1 MKEVQIKMSK
11 FYKFMNSK
19 FMLSLIFFLLLKPG
33 SFSEYTAWKNIG
45 NVINIL
51 RLFTCTWCLFY
62 FLLKRSKID
71 KFILFIILFYFSLL
85 FSTFYFSLSYANL
98 IFEFV
103 SILSWIVLFKINM
116 FDNKDSFLTTL
127 ENIFLI
133 LLLIN
138 FVTII
143 LFPGG
148 FYLNSSGYS
157 GNYFL
162 GYDNNLIT
170 YIFPALALSFTN
182 SLNRNGK
189 IGIKSIFLT
198 VISFFS
204 IIFTWSVTGVVSMFI
219 MIVLFSM
226 YTIKKKDFPIKKYI
240 VVALSLF
247 IGIVFLRFQNIFSF
261 IIEGWLKKDLT
272 FTGRTYIWD
281 IFINEIKKSILI
293 GHGVVDNKYL
303 IYTLNAGHAH
313 NYFLQILYQGG
324 IVTFS
329 MFLGFF
335 FSAINKVKNCNE
347 KKYVGIVIFAYLISF
362 IFEAYSLTDMFIIVL
377 LIAYYY
383 EPSSKKLKGVE
394 I

>member
-1 MKEVQIKMSK
+1 MNK
-11 FYKFMNSK
+11 FYKLMNSK
-19 FMLSLIFFLLLKPG
+19 FMLFLIFFILLKPG

-51 RLFTCTWCLFY
+51 RMFTCVWCLFY
-62 FLLKRSKID
+62 FLLRRGKID
-71 KFILFIILFYFSLL
+71 KFILFVILFYCSLL
-85 FSTFYFSLSYANL
+85 FSTFYFSQSYVNL
-98 IFEFV
+98 IYEFA

-116 FDNKDSFLTTL
+116 LDNKDKFLTTL
-127 ENIFLI
+127 ENTFFI

-138 FVTII
+138 FITII

-182 SLNRNGK
+182 SLNKNGK
-189 IGIKSIFLT
+189 IGLKSIFLLI
-198 VISFFS
+198 ISFCS
-204 IIFTWSVTGVVSMFI
+204 TIFTWSATGVVSMVI
-219 MIVLFSM
+219 MIVLFFA
-226 YTIKKKDFPIKKYI
+226 YTINKKDFPIRKYI

-281 IFINEIKKSILI
+281 IFIGEIKKSILI
-293 GHGVVDNKYL
+293 GHGIVDSKYL
-303 IYTLNAGHAH
+303 IRTLNAGHAH

-324 IVTFS
+324 LVTFS

-335 FSAINKVKNCNE
+335 FSAINKVKNCKE

-362 IFEAYSLTDMFIIVL
+362 IFEAYSLINMFIIVL

-383 EPSSKKLKGVE
+383 EPSSKNLKGVK

>member
-1 MKEVQIKMSK
+1 
-11 FYKFMNSK
+11 MNSK
-19 FMLSLIFFLLLKPG
+19 FMLFLIFFILLKPG

-45 NVINIL
+45 NIINIL
-51 RLFTCTWCLFY
+51 RIFICMWCLFY
-62 FLLKRSKID
+62 FLLRRCKID
-71 KFILFIILFYFSLL
+71 KFILFIILFYCSLL
-85 FSTFYFSLSYANL
+85 FSTFYFNQSYVNL
-98 IFEFV
+98 IYEFA

-116 FDNKDSFLTTL
+116 LDNKDKFLTIL
-127 ENIFLI
+127 ENTFFI

-138 FVTII
+138 FITII

-182 SLNRNGK
+182 SLNKNGK
-189 IGIKSIFLT
+189 IGLKSIFLLI
-198 VISFFS
+198 ISFCS
-204 IIFTWSVTGVVSMFI
+204 IIFTWSATGVVSMVI
-219 MIVLFSM
+219 MIVLFFA
-226 YTIKKKDFPIKKYI
+226 YTINKKNFPIKKYI
-240 VVALSLF
+240 VVALCLF

-281 IFINEIKKSILI
+281 IFISEIKKSILI
-293 GHGVVDNKYL
+293 GHGIVDSKYL
-303 IYTLNAGHAH
+303 ILTLNAGHAH

-324 IVTFS
+324 LLTLS

-362 IFEAYSLTDMFIIVL
+362 IFEAYSLTNMFIIVL

-383 EPSSKKLKGVE
+383 EPSSKNLKGVK

>member
-1 MKEVQIKMSK
+1 MNK
-11 FYKFMNSK
+11 FYKLMNSK
-19 FMLSLIFFLLLKPG
+19 FMLFLIFFILLKPG

-51 RLFTCTWCLFY
+51 RMFTCVWCLFY
-62 FLLKRSKID
+62 FLLRRGKID
-71 KFILFIILFYFSLL
+71 KFILFVILFYCSLL
-85 FSTFYFSLSYANL
+85 FSTFYFSQSYVNL
-98 IFEFV
+98 IYEFA
-103 SILSWIVLFKINM
+103 SILSWIILFKINM
-116 FDNKDSFLTTL
+116 LNNKDKFLTTL
-127 ENIFLI
+127 ENTFFI

-138 FVTII
+138 FITII

-182 SLNRNGK
+182 TLNKNGK
-189 IGIKSIFLT
+189 IGLKSIFLLI
-198 VISFFS
+198 ISFCS
-204 IIFTWSVTGVVSMFI
+204 IIFTWSATGVVSMVI
-219 MIVLFSM
+219 MIVLFFV
-226 YTIKKKDFPIKKYI
+226 YTINKKDFPIKKYI

-247 IGIVFLRFQNIFSF
+247 IGIVFFRFQNIFSF

-281 IFINEIKKSILI
+281 TFISEIKKSILI
-293 GHGVVDNKYL
+293 GHGTVDSKYL
-303 IYTLNAGHAH
+303 IQTLNAGHAH

-324 IVTFS
+324 LVTFS

-335 FSAINKVKNCNE
+335 FSAIKKVQNCKE
-347 KKYVGIVIFAYLISF
+347 KKYVGIVIFAYLVSF
-362 IFEAYSLTDMFIIVL
+362 IFEAYSLTNMFIIVL

-383 EPSSKKLKGVE
+383 EPSSKNLKGVK

>member
-1 MKEVQIKMSK
+1 MNK
-11 FYKFMNSK
+11 FYKLMNSK
-19 FMLSLIFFLLLKPG
+19 FMLFLIFFILLKPG

-45 NVINIL
+45 NAINIL
-51 RLFTCTWCLFY
+51 RMFTCVWCLFY
-62 FLLKRSKID
+62 FLLRRGKID
-71 KFILFIILFYFSLL
+71 KFILFVILFYCSLL
-85 FSTFYFSLSYANL
+85 FSTFYFSQSYVNL
-98 IFEFV
+98 IYEFA

-116 FDNKDSFLTTL
+116 LDNKDKFLTTL
-127 ENIFLI
+127 ENTFFI

-138 FVTII
+138 FITII

-182 SLNRNGK
+182 SLNKNGK
-189 IGIKSIFLT
+189 IGLKSIFLLI
-198 VISFFS
+198 ISFCS
-204 IIFTWSVTGVVSMFI
+204 IIFTWSATGVVSMVI
-219 MIVLFSM
+219 MIVLFFA
-226 YTIKKKDFPIKKYI
+226 YTINKKDFPIKKYI

-261 IIEGWLKKDLT
+261 IIEDWLKKDLT

-281 IFINEIKKSILI
+281 IFIGEIKKSILI
-293 GHGVVDNKYL
+293 GHGIVDSKYL
-303 IYTLNAGHAH
+303 IRTLNAGHAH

-324 IVTFS
+324 LVTFS

-335 FSAINKVKNCNE
+335 FSAINKVKNCKE

-362 IFEAYSLTDMFIIVL
+362 IFEAYSLTNMFIIVL

-383 EPSSKKLKGVE
+383 EPSSKNLKGVK

>member
-1 MKEVQIKMSK
+1 
-11 FYKFMNSK
+11 MNSK
-19 FMLSLIFFLLLKPG
+19 FMLFLIFFILLKPG

-51 RLFTCTWCLFY
+51 RMFTCVWCLFY
-62 FLLKRSKID
+62 FLLRRGKID
-71 KFILFIILFYFSLL
+71 KFILFVILFYCSLL
-85 FSTFYFSLSYANL
+85 FSTFYFSQSYVNL
-98 IFEFV
+98 IYEFA

-116 FDNKDSFLTTL
+116 LDNKDKFLTTL
-127 ENIFLI
+127 ENTFFI

-138 FVTII
+138 FITII

-182 SLNRNGK
+182 SLNKNGK
-189 IGIKSIFLT
+189 IGLKSIFLLI
-198 VISFFS
+198 ISFCS
-204 IIFTWSVTGVVSMFI
+204 TIFTWSATGVVSMVI
-219 MIVLFSM
+219 MIVLFFA
-226 YTIKKKDFPIKKYI
+226 YTINKKDFPIKKYI

-281 IFINEIKKSILI
+281 IFIGEIKKSILI
-293 GHGVVDNKYL
+293 GHGIVDSKYL
-303 IYTLNAGHAH
+303 IRTLNAGHAH

-324 IVTFS
+324 LVTFS

-335 FSAINKVKNCNE
+335 FSAINKVKNCKE

-362 IFEAYSLTDMFIIVL
+362 IFEAYSLTNMFIIVL

-383 EPSSKKLKGVE
+383 EPSSKNLKGVK

>member
-1 MKEVQIKMSK
+1 MNK
-11 FYKFMNSK
+11 FYKLMNSK
-19 FMLSLIFFLLLKPG
+19 FMLFLIFFILLKPG

-51 RLFTCTWCLFY
+51 RMFTCVWCLFY
-62 FLLKRSKID
+62 FLLRRGKID
-71 KFILFIILFYFSLL
+71 KFILFVILFYCSIL
-85 FSTFYFSLSYANL
+85 FSTFYFSQSYVNL
-98 IFEFV
+98 IYEFA

-116 FDNKDSFLTTL
+116 LDNKDKFLTTL
-127 ENIFLI
+127 ENTFFI

-138 FVTII
+138 FITII

-182 SLNRNGK
+182 SLNKNGK
-189 IGIKSIFLT
+189 IGLKSIFLLI
-198 VISFFS
+198 ISFCS
-204 IIFTWSVTGVVSMFI
+204 IIFTWSATGVVSMVI
-219 MIVLFSM
+219 MIVLFFA
-226 YTIKKKDFPIKKYI
+226 YTINKKDFPIKKYI
-240 VVALSLF
+240 VVALSLV

-281 IFINEIKKSILI
+281 IFISEIKKSILI
-293 GHGVVDNKYL
+293 GHGIVDSKYL
-303 IYTLNAGHAH
+303 IRTLNAGHAH

-324 IVTFS
+324 LVTFS

-335 FSAINKVKNCNE
+335 FSAINKVKNCKE

-362 IFEAYSLTDMFIIVL
+362 IFEAYSLTNMFIIVL

-383 EPSSKKLKGVE
+383 EPSSKNLKGVK

>member
-1 MKEVQIKMSK
+1 
-11 FYKFMNSK
+11 
-19 FMLSLIFFLLLKPG
+19 MLFLIFFILLKPG

-51 RLFTCTWCLFY
+51 RMFTCVWCLLY
-62 FLLKRSKID
+62 FLLRRGKID
-71 KFILFIILFYFSLL
+71 KFILFVILFYCSLL
-85 FSTFYFSLSYANL
+85 FSTFYFSQSYVNL
-98 IFEFV
+98 IYEFA

-116 FDNKDSFLTTL
+116 LDNKDKFLTTL
-127 ENIFLI
+127 ENTFFI

-138 FVTII
+138 FITII

-182 SLNRNGK
+182 SLNKNGK
-189 IGIKSIFLT
+189 IGLKSIFLLI
-198 VISFFS
+198 ISFCS
-204 IIFTWSVTGVVSMFI
+204 IIFTWSATGVVSMVI
-219 MIVLFSM
+219 MIVLFFA
-226 YTIKKKDFPIKKYI
+226 YTINKKNFPIKKYI

-247 IGIVFLRFQNIFSF
+247 IGIVFFRFQNIFSF

-281 IFINEIKKSILI
+281 IFISEIKKSILI
-293 GHGVVDNKYL
+293 GHGIVDSKYL
-303 IYTLNAGHAH
+303 ILTLNAGHAH

-324 IVTFS
+324 LVTFS

-335 FSAINKVKNCNE
+335 FSAINKVKNCKE
-347 KKYVGIVIFAYLISF
+347 KKYVGIVIFTYLISF
-362 IFEAYSLTDMFIIVL
+362 IFEAYSLTNMFIIVL

-383 EPSSKKLKGVE
+383 EPSSKNLKGVK

>member
-1 MKEVQIKMSK
+1 MNK
-11 FYKFMNSK
+11 FYKLMNSK
-19 FMLSLIFFLLLKPG
+19 FMLFLIFFILLKPG

-45 NVINIL
+45 NIINIL
-51 RLFTCTWCLFY
+51 RIFICMWCLFY
-62 FLLKRSKID
+62 FLLRRCKID
-71 KFILFIILFYFSLL
+71 KFILFIILFYCSLL
-85 FSTFYFSLSYANL
+85 FSTFYFNQSYVNL
-98 IFEFV
+98 IYEFA

-116 FDNKDSFLTTL
+116 LDNKDKFLTTL
-127 ENIFLI
+127 ENTFFI

-138 FVTII
+138 FITII

-182 SLNRNGK
+182 SLNKNGK
-189 IGIKSIFLT
+189 IVLKSIFLLI
-198 VISFFS
+198 ISFCS
-204 IIFTWSVTGVVSMFI
+204 IIFTWSATGIVSMVI
-219 MIVLFSM
+219 MIALFLV
-226 YTIKKKDFPIKKYI
+226 YTINKKDFPIKKYI
-240 VVALSLF
+240 VVALILF

-281 IFINEIKKSILI
+281 IFISEIKKSILI
-293 GHGVVDNKYL
+293 GHGIVDSKYL
-303 IYTLNAGHAH
+303 ILTLNAGHAH

-324 IVTFS
+324 LLTLS

-362 IFEAYSLTDMFIIVL
+362 IFEAYSLTNMFIIVL

-383 EPSSKKLKGVE
+383 EPSSKNLKGE
-394 I
+394 KI

>member
-1 MKEVQIKMSK
+1 
-11 FYKFMNSK
+11 MNSK
-19 FMLSLIFFLLLKPG
+19 FMLFLIFFILLKPG

-51 RLFTCTWCLFY
+51 RMFTCVWCLFY
-62 FLLKRSKID
+62 FLLRRGKID
-71 KFILFIILFYFSLL
+71 KFILFVILFYCSLL
-85 FSTFYFSLSYANL
+85 FSTFYFSQSYVNL
-98 IFEFV
+98 IYEFA

-116 FDNKDSFLTTL
+116 LDNKDKFLTTL
-127 ENIFLI
+127 ENTFFI

-138 FVTII
+138 FITII

-182 SLNRNGK
+182 SLNKNGK
-189 IGIKSIFLT
+189 IGLKSIFLLI
-198 VISFFS
+198 ISFCS
-204 IIFTWSVTGVVSMFI
+204 TIFTWSATGVVSMVI
-219 MIVLFSM
+219 MIVLFFA
-226 YTIKKKDFPIKKYI
+226 YTINKKDFPIRKYI

-281 IFINEIKKSILI
+281 IFIGEIKKSILI
-293 GHGVVDNKYL
+293 GHGIVDSKYL
-303 IYTLNAGHAH
+303 IRTLNAGHAH

-324 IVTFS
+324 LVTFS

-335 FSAINKVKNCNE
+335 FSAINKVKNCKE

-362 IFEAYSLTDMFIIVL
+362 IFEAYSLINMFIIVL

-383 EPSSKKLKGVE
+383 EPSSKNLKGVK

>member
-1 MKEVQIKMSK
+1 MVNK
-11 FYKFMNSK
+11 FYKLMNSK
-19 FMLSLIFFLLLKPG
+19 FMLFLIFFILLKPG

-51 RLFTCTWCLFY
+51 RMFTCVWCLFY
-62 FLLKRSKID
+62 FLLRRGKID
-71 KFILFIILFYFSLL
+71 KFILFIILFYCSLL
-85 FSTFYFSLSYANL
+85 FSTFYFSQSYVNL
-98 IFEFV
+98 IYEFA

-116 FDNKDSFLTTL
+116 LDNKDKFLTTL
-127 ENIFLI
+127 ENTFFV

-138 FVTII
+138 FITII

-182 SLNRNGK
+182 SLNKNGK
-189 IGIKSIFLT
+189 IGLKSIFLLI
-198 VISFFS
+198 ISFCS
-204 IIFTWSVTGVVSMFI
+204 IIFTWSATGVVSMVI
-219 MIVLFSM
+219 MIVLFFA
-226 YTIKKKDFPIKKYI
+226 YTINKKDFPIKKYI
-240 VVALSLF
+240 VVALCLF

-281 IFINEIKKSILI
+281 IFIGEIKKSILI
-293 GHGVVDNKYL
+293 GHGIVDSKYL
-303 IYTLNAGHAH
+303 IRTLNAGHAH

-324 IVTFS
+324 LVTFS

-335 FSAINKVKNCNE
+335 FSAINKVKNCKE

-362 IFEAYSLTDMFIIVL
+362 IFEAYSLTNMFIIVL

-383 EPSSKKLKGVE
+383 EPSSKNLKGVK

>member
-1 MKEVQIKMSK
+1 MNK
-11 FYKFMNSK
+11 FYKLMNSK
-19 FMLSLIFFLLLKPG
+19 FMLFLIFLILLKPG

-51 RLFTCTWCLFY
+51 RMFTCVWCLFY
-62 FLLKRSKID
+62 FLLRRGKID
-71 KFILFIILFYFSLL
+71 KFILFIILFYCSFL
-85 FSTFYFSLSYANL
+85 FSTFYFSQSYVNL
-98 IFEFV
+98 IYEFA

-116 FDNKDSFLTTL
+116 FDNKDKFLTTL
-127 ENIFLI
+127 ENTFFI

-138 FVTII
+138 FITII

-182 SLNRNGK
+182 SLNKNGK
-189 IGIKSIFLT
+189 IGLKSIFLLI
-198 VISFFS
+198 ISFCS
-204 IIFTWSVTGVVSMFI
+204 IIFTWSATGVVSMVI
-219 MIVLFSM
+219 MIVLFFA
-226 YTIKKKDFPIKKYI
+226 YTINKKNFPIKKYI
-240 VVALSLF
+240 VVALCLF

-281 IFINEIKKSILI
+281 IFISEIKKSILI
-293 GHGVVDNKYL
+293 GHGIVDSKYL
-303 IYTLNAGHAH
+303 IRTLNAGHAH

-324 IVTFS
+324 LVTFS

-335 FSAINKVKNCNE
+335 FSAINEVKNCKE

-362 IFEAYSLTDMFIIVL
+362 IFEAYSLTNMFIIVL

-383 EPSSKKLKGVE
+383 EPSSKDLKGVK